1 MIPGNTPEDQEWEE
15 MLNALD
21 DSANTLYGEA
31 CEQLS
36 ESRYHRVFFLCHGRS
51 TSARRIGYDEVSTMD
66 ELRDL
71 YHRRNIEL
79 AIFNELT
86 DPVLINASIYR
97 IKAIDEQIRVMRA
110 ALGAA

>member
-1 MIPGNTPEDQEWEE
+1 
-15 MLNALD
+15 
-21 DSANTLYGEA
+21 
-31 CEQLS
+31 
-36 ESRYHRVFFLCHGRS
+36 
-51 TSARRIGYDEVSTMD
+51 MD
-66 ELRDL
+66 RLRDL
-71 YHRRNIEL
+71 YRRRDIEL

>member
-1 MIPGNTPEDQEWEE
+1 M
-15 MLNALD
+15 
-21 DSANTLYGEA
+21 
-31 CEQLS
+31 EQ
-36 ESRYHRVFFLCHGRS
+36 
-51 TSARRIGYDEVSTMD
+51 
-66 ELRDL
+66 LRDL
-71 YHRRNIEL
+71 YRRRSIEL